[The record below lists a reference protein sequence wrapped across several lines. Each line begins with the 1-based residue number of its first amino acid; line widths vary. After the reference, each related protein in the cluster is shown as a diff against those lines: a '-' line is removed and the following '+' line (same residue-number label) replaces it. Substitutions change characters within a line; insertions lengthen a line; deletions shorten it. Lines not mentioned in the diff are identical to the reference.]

1 MSTNAAAQL
10 CAYLSTVADI
20 NYLTAQSIHWQNKQE
35 ANARKLERHQRYEAK
50 WENAFENALDN
61 KSVLTAGSVTV
72 TASNSCEVLADQYA
86 HAKVGEYNYEM
97 LLECE
102 ALDVEYS
109 TIVECLNSTLE
120 MLRADEEAQKAS
132 LSEATQNTGLLGQ

>member
-50 WENAFENALDN
+50 WETAFENALDN
-61 KSVLTAGSVTV
+61 KSVLTAGTVSVGV
-72 TASNSCEVLADQYA
+72 SNTITSVADQYA

-120 MLRADEEAQKAS
+120 MLRADEEALKAS
-132 LSEATQNTGLLGQ
+132 LSESTQNTGLLGQ